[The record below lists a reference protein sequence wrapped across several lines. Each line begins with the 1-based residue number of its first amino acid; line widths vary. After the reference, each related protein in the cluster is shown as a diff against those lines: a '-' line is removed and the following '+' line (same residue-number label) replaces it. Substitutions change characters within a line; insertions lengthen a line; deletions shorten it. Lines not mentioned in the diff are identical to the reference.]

1 LDRHRNQNYHFCTA
15 TNLKQITMHSRHLAL
30 LVGLIFATITGTL
43 LAQESEKPA
52 SPDIK
57 AITADD
63 PTVPLDEL
71 SLLVK
76 PLTVDELKAE
86 AEAWMSLLKE
96 KTRETTQAE
105 LAIKQKNKS
114 IEKAEEVQEAI
125 EETQGVLEDVKQ
137 ASSDAQQTGDLE
149 SMETAQELA
158 EQARQTVNTTI
169 NSIET
174 AVETRQEVAEN
185 STVQNALSAA
195 DQARA
200 DSLTDQAQIARE
212 ATRDASI
219 SAGKAVLAAE
229 SGDNRN
235 AARLSAETEKATQE
249 AGDALQSTSEVIDQA
264 ITEKKDVVELAKQAE
279 LGETAQLAAALAEK
293 EIEDKK
299 NILMSVTELRT
310 QRTAITDRMN
320 VVLDE
325 LSAKLG
331 TTPEGVE
338 NEFIL
343 PFRLYAQSVNSI
355 KMDVTD
361 TQSAMSNI
369 VGWIRSDVGGVR
381 LLRNLSYFVLSVAA
395 FWVLG
400 WILGKLVD
408 RTLKITRITV
418 ELMRSVIVRMVRRV
432 TLLVGII
439 VGLSA
444 MGINIGPILAVIGAA
459 GFVVAFALQNT
470 LSNFAS
476 GIMIMIYR
484 PFDVGDLISV
494 GGVTGEARSMNL
506 VSTTIA
512 TRDNQLLVVPNNTIW
527 NNIIVNVTGSD
538 TRRIDLMFRIGYN
551 DDIELAQ
558 SLIQEVLDQH
568 PMVLKQPEATIAVGE
583 LDTFSVNLICR
594 PWAKTD
600 DYWQVHREVTR
611 SVKDGLQAAGLK
623 PPFLEA
629 NLRPAE
635 PGANAAIAPPAFPV
649 S

>member
-1 LDRHRNQNYHFCTA
+1 MYDFHQATISHFLA
-15 TNLKQITMHSRHLAL
+15 MHSRHLAYIASL
-30 LVGLIFATITGTL
+30 ILILVSGNVS
-43 LAQESEKPA
+43 AQENEKQTAPYIETVTA
-52 SPDIK
+52 LDSDI
-57 AITADD
+57 
-63 PTVPLDEL
+63 PLDEL
-71 SLLVK
+71 ALLVK

-86 AEAWMSLLKE
+86 AEAWMNLLKL
-96 KTRETTQAE
+96 KTAETSRAE

-125 EETQGVLEDVKQ
+125 EDTQDALEDVKEVSRE
-137 ASSDAQQTGDLE
+137 AHETGDLE
-149 SMETAQELA
+149 SAEQAQELA
-158 EQARQTVNTTI
+158 EEARLAVEKTVTSIESAIDARQ
-169 NSIET
+169 
-174 AVETRQEVAEN
+174 QVAED
-185 STVQNALSAA
+185 SAVQDVLSAA
-195 DQARA
+195 EQAKTEA
-200 DSLTDQAQIARE
+200 LADQAQTARD

-219 SAGKAVLAAE
+219 AASKAVAAAE
-229 SGDNRN
+229 VGDSSD
-235 AARLSAETEKATQE
+235 AARLSGDTVEAIEE
-249 AGDALQSTSEVIDQA
+249 AGDALQSSSEVIDQA
-264 ITEKKDVVELAKQAE
+264 ISEKQDAVELAKQSNLE
-279 LGETAQLAAALAEK
+279 ETAKLAAVMAEK
-293 EIEDKK
+293 EIKDKE
-299 NILMSVTELRT
+299 NILLSVTELRT
-310 QRTAITDRMN
+310 QRTAITDRLN

-331 TTPEGVE
+331 KTPEGAE

-343 PFRLYAQSVNSI
+343 PFRLYARSVNSI
-355 KMDVTD
+355 KVDVTD

-369 VGWIRSDVGGVR
+369 VGWIRSDVGGIR
-381 LLRNLSYFVLSVAA
+381 LLRNLGYFLLSVVA
-395 FWVLG
+395 FWMLG

-408 RTLKITRITV
+408 RTLKMTRITV

-432 TLLVGII
+432 TLFIGII

-444 MGINIGPILAVIGAA
+444 MGINIGPVLAVIGAA

-527 NNIIVNVTGSD
+527 NNIIINVTGSD
-538 TRRIDLMFRIGYN
+538 TRRVDLMFRIGYN

-558 SLIQEVLDQH
+558 RLLQEVLNQH
-568 PMVLKQPEATIAVGE
+568 PLVLKQPEATIAVEE
-583 LDTFSVNLICR
+583 LGTFSVNLICR
-594 PWAKTD
+594 PWAKTE
-600 DYWQVHREVTR
+600 DYWDVHREVTR
-611 SVKDGLQAAGLK
+611 KVKEQFQIAGLK

-635 PGANAAIAPPAFPV
+635 PGSNAPQQPPAFPI